1 MTIVN
6 KKCLDCGKDFEYDE
20 KPGYPRKYCFSCSA
34 ERKKSYTAK
43 KGNVA
48 LSETYG
54 NPKTPLNVPLVKV
67 GEKSLPTPMGKSTHT
82 TMYVS
87 YAKDIFCALISKEAD
102 LPRITEDIGKNKMR
116 QAIELV
122 KQARG
127 EFE

>member
-1 MTIVN
+1 MKIVN

-34 ERKKSYTAK
+34 ERKKSFATK
-43 KGNVA
+43 QEDKPVE
-48 LSETYG
+48 S
-54 NPKTPLNVPLVKV
+54 VVKSS
-67 GEKSLPTPMGKSTHT
+67 KLQQNT

-87 YAKDIFCALISKEAD
+87 YAKDIFCELRKRTDFTDQMQNSELMKY
-102 LPRITEDIGKNKMR
+102 
-116 QAIELV
+116 AIDLV

>member
-34 ERKKSYTAK
+34 ERKKSYAEKDKDKVPAGFQTQGLTQEQNK
-43 KGNVA
+43 KAG
-48 LSETYG
+48 S
-54 NPKTPLNVPLVKV
+54 
-67 GEKSLPTPMGKSTHT
+67 HT

-87 YAKDIFCALISKEAD
+87 YAKDIFCALVNKD
-102 LPRITEDIGKNKMR
+102 LIENMDNGMNT
-116 QAIELV
+116 AIELV